1 MKKNIW
7 IIALSM
13 ASIMSCQRSNSPN
26 QIEAWTYKSQQKLR
40 ISAHRGNSGLA
51 PENTLAT
58 FQKALDM
65 GVDFIEIDVRTSKDN
80 QLVILHDGTLNRTT
94 NGTGPIAQLT
104 LKEIKQLKANKGW
117 EAKFSEERI
126 PTLEET
132 LQLVQKWN
140 KQKKTKTFIYVDC
153 KQVAPK
159 PLLNLMKKY
168 QLDKESVY
176 YGDDDFLEKLRMED
190 PKSKR
195 MPSLN
200 KFDEMDAKIKRLA
213 PYAFDVNW
221 LRINEQLV
229 KALHEKNIR
238 VYSDVLGPLDQA
250 VNYQKAKELGVD
262 LIQTD
267 HVKSVYRYFLGN

>member
-7 IIALSM
+7 LMALSM

-26 QIEAWTYKSQQKLR
+26 QIEAWSFKSQQKLR

-58 FQKALDM
+58 FQKTLDM

-94 NGTGPIAQLT
+94 NGTGPIANLT
-104 LKEIKQLKANKGW
+104 LAEIKQLKANKGW
-117 EAKFSEERI
+117 EGQFPDERI

-132 LQLVQKWN
+132 LQLVEKWN
-140 KQKKTKTFIYVDC
+140 KQKNTKTYIYVDC
-153 KQVAPK
+153 KQVDPK
-159 PLLNLMKKY
+159 PLLKLMKQY
-168 QLDKESVY
+168 HLDKESVY
-176 YGDDDFLEKLRMED
+176 YGDDDFLEKLKMED
-190 PKSKR
+190 PLSKR

-200 KFDEMDAKIKRLA
+200 KADEMEAKIKRLA

-221 LRINEQLV
+221 LKMNAQLV
-229 KALHEKNIR
+229 KDIHEKNIR

-250 VNYQKAKELGVD
+250 VNYKKAKELGVD

>member
-7 IIALSM
+7 LMVLSI
-13 ASIMSCQRSNSPN
+13 ASIMSCQRSNNPD
-26 QIEAWTYKSQQKLR
+26 QTEAWNYKSQHKLK
-40 ISAHRGNSGLA
+40 ISAHRGNSGIA

-58 FQKALDM
+58 FQKTLDM

-94 NGTGPIAQLT
+94 NGTGPISNLT
-104 LKEIKQLKANKGW
+104 LAEIKQLKANKGW
-117 EAKFSEERI
+117 EAQFPNEQI

-132 LQLVQKWN
+132 LQLVANWN
-140 KQKKTKTFIYVDC
+140 KQKNTKTYIYVDC
-153 KQVAPK
+153 KQVAPN
-159 PLLNLMKKY
+159 PLLKLMKQY
-168 QLDKESVY
+168 HLDKESVY
-176 YGDDDFLEKLRMED
+176 YGNDDFLEKLKIED
-190 PKSKR
+190 PLSKR

-200 KFDEMDAKIKRLA
+200 KADEMETKIKRLA

-221 LRINEQLV
+221 LRMNAQLV
-229 KALHEKNIR
+229 KDIHEKNIR
-238 VYSDVLGPLDQA
+238 VYTDVLGPLDQPS
-250 VNYQKAKELGVD
+250 NYKKAKELGVD

>member
-7 IIALSM
+7 LMVLSI

-26 QIEAWTYKSQQKLR
+26 QIEAWTYKSQHKLR
-40 ISAHRGNSGLA
+40 ISAHRGNSGSA

-58 FQKALDM
+58 FQKTLDM

-94 NGTGPIAQLT
+94 NGNGPISNLT
-104 LKEIKQLKANKGW
+104 LEEIKRLKANKSW
-117 EAKFSEERI
+117 EAQFPDERI

-132 LQLVQKWN
+132 LQLIEKWN
-140 KQKKTKTFIYVDC
+140 KQKNTKTYIYVDC
-153 KQVAPK
+153 KQVEPK
-159 PLLNLMKKY
+159 PLLALMRQY
-168 QLDKESVY
+168 HLDKESVY
-176 YGDDDFLEKLRMED
+176 FGSDEFLERLKAED
-190 PKSKR
+190 PQSKR

-200 KFDEMDAKIKRLA
+200 KAEEMETKIKRLA

-221 LRINEQLV
+221 LKMNAQLV
-229 KALHEKNIR
+229 KDIHKKNIR

-250 VNYQKAKELGVD
+250 LNYKKAKELGVD

>member
-1 MKKNIW
+1 MKKNNW
-7 IIALSM
+7 LMVLAL
-13 ASIMSCQRSNSPN
+13 ASIMSCQRSKSPN
-26 QIEAWTYKSQQKLR
+26 QIEAWNYKSQHKLK

-58 FQKALDM
+58 FRKTLDM

-94 NGTGPIAQLT
+94 NGSGPISNLT
-104 LKEIKQLKANKGW
+104 LAEIKQLKANKGW
-117 EAKFSEERI
+117 EAQYPDERI

-132 LQLVQKWN
+132 LQLVAHWN
-140 KQKKTKTFIYVDC
+140 KQKNTKTYIYVDC
-153 KQVAPK
+153 KQVEPK
-159 PLLNLMKKY
+159 PLLKLMKQY
-168 QLDKESVY
+168 HLDKESIY
-176 YGDDDFLEKLRMED
+176 YGNDDFLDKLKTED
-190 PKSKR
+190 PLSKR

-200 KFDEMDAKIKRLA
+200 KADEMETKIKRLA

-221 LRINEQLV
+221 LGMNAQLV
-229 KALHEKNIR
+229 KDIHEKNIR
-238 VYSDVLGPLDQA
+238 VYTDVLGPLDQA
-250 VNYQKAKELGVD
+250 SNYKKAKELGVD

>member
-1 MKKNIW
+1 M
-7 IIALSM
+7 ALSI

-26 QIEAWTYKSQQKLR
+26 QIEAWTYKSQHKLR

-51 PENTLAT
+51 PENSLAT
-58 FQKALDM
+58 FQKTLDM

-94 NGTGPIAQLT
+94 NGTGPIAKLT
-104 LKEIKQLKANKGW
+104 LAEIKQLKANKGW
-117 EAKFSEERI
+117 ESQFPNERI

-132 LQLVQKWN
+132 LQLVEKWN
-140 KQKKTKTFIYVDC
+140 KQKHTKTYIYVDC
-153 KQVAPK
+153 KQVDPK
-159 PLLNLMKKY
+159 PLLTLMRKY
-168 QLDKESVY
+168 HLDRESVY
-176 YGDDDFLEKLRMED
+176 YGSDEFLERLKTED
-190 PKSKR
+190 SQSKR

-200 KFDEMDAKIKRLA
+200 NAAEMEAKINRLA

-221 LRINEQLV
+221 LKMNAQLV
-229 KALHEKNIR
+229 NSIHEKNIQ

-250 VNYQKAKELGVD
+250 ENYKKAKDLGID

-267 HVKSVYRYFLGN
+267 QVKSVYRYFLGN

>member
-1 MKKNIW
+1 MKKYHWLLVLSIA
-7 IIALSM
+7 IIS
-13 ASIMSCQRSNSPN
+13 SCQRSNSPS
-26 QIEAWTYKSQQKLR
+26 QIEAWTYKSQHQLR

-58 FQKALDM
+58 FQKTLEM

-94 NGTGPIAQLT
+94 NGTGPIANLS
-104 LKEIKQLKANKGW
+104 LSEIKQLKANKGW
-117 EAKFSEERI
+117 EAQFPNERI

-132 LQLVQKWN
+132 LQLVSKWN
-140 KQKKTKTFIYVDC
+140 KQKNTKTYIYVDC
-153 KQVAPK
+153 KQVEPQ
-159 PLLNLMKKY
+159 PLVSLMRKY
-168 QLDKESVY
+168 HLDKESVY
-176 YGDDDFLEKLRMED
+176 YGNDEFLERLKTVD
-190 PKSKR
+190 AQSKR

-200 KFDEMDAKIKRLA
+200 NANEMETKINRLA

-221 LRINEQLV
+221 LKMNAQLV
-229 KALHEKNIR
+229 HDIHEKNIK
-238 VYSDVLGPLDQA
+238 VYTDVLGPLDQSN
-250 VNYQKAKELGVD
+250 NYKKAKELGVD

>member
-7 IIALSM
+7 LMALSM

-26 QIEAWTYKSQQKLR
+26 QIEAWSFKSQQKLR

-58 FQKALDM
+58 FQKTLDM

-94 NGTGPIAQLT
+94 NGTGPIANLT
-104 LKEIKQLKANKGW
+104 LAEIKQLKANKGW
-117 EAKFSEERI
+117 EGQFPDERI

-132 LQLVQKWN
+132 LQLVEKWN
-140 KQKKTKTFIYVDC
+140 KQKNTKTYIYVDC
-153 KQVAPK
+153 KQVDPK
-159 PLLNLMKKY
+159 PLLKLMKQY
-168 QLDKESVY
+168 HLDKESVY
-176 YGDDDFLEKLRMED
+176 YGDDDFLEKLKMED
-190 PKSKR
+190 PLSKR

-200 KFDEMDAKIKRLA
+200 KADEMYAKIKRLA

-221 LRINEQLV
+221 LKMNAQLV
-229 KALHEKNIR
+229 KDIHEKNIR

-250 VNYQKAKELGVD
+250 ANYKKAKELGVD

>member
-7 IIALSM
+7 LIALSM

-26 QIEAWTYKSQQKLR
+26 QIEAWSFKSQQKLR

-58 FQKALDM
+58 FQKTLDM

-94 NGTGPIAQLT
+94 NGTGPIANLT
-104 LKEIKQLKANKGW
+104 LAEIKQLKANKGW
-117 EAKFSEERI
+117 ERQFPDERI

-132 LQLVQKWN
+132 LQLVEKWN
-140 KQKKTKTFIYVDC
+140 KQKNTKTYIYVDC
-153 KQVAPK
+153 KQVDPK
-159 PLLNLMKKY
+159 PLLKLMKQY
-168 QLDKESVY
+168 HLDKESVY
-176 YGDDDFLEKLRMED
+176 YGDDDFLEKLKTED
-190 PKSKR
+190 PLSKR

-200 KFDEMDAKIKRLA
+200 KADEMETKIKRLA

-221 LRINEQLV
+221 LKMNAQLV
-229 KALHEKNIR
+229 KAIHEKNIQ

-250 VNYQKAKELGVD
+250 VNYKKAKELGVD

-267 HVKSVYRYFLGN
+267 HVKSVYQYFLGN

>member
-1 MKKNIW
+1 M
-7 IIALSM
+7 ALSM
-13 ASIMSCQRSNSPN
+13 ASIMSCQRTISPN
-26 QIEAWTYKSQQKLR
+26 QIEAWSFKSQQKLR

-58 FQKALDM
+58 FQKTLDM

-94 NGTGPIAQLT
+94 NGTGPIANLT
-104 LKEIKQLKANKGW
+104 LAEIKQLKANKGW
-117 EAKFSEERI
+117 EGQFPDERI

-132 LQLVQKWN
+132 LQLVEKWN
-140 KQKKTKTFIYVDC
+140 KQKNTKTYIYVDC
-153 KQVAPK
+153 KQVDPK
-159 PLLNLMKKY
+159 PLLKLMKQY
-168 QLDKESVY
+168 HLDKESVY
-176 YGDDDFLEKLRMED
+176 YGDDDFLEKLKMED
-190 PKSKR
+190 PLSKR

-200 KFDEMDAKIKRLA
+200 KADEMEAKIKRLA

-221 LRINEQLV
+221 LKMNAQLV
-229 KALHEKNIR
+229 KDIHEKNVR

-250 VNYQKAKELGVD
+250 ANYKKAKELGVD

>member
-7 IIALSM
+7 LMALTM
-13 ASIMSCQRSNSPN
+13 ASIMSCQRSISPN
-26 QIEAWTYKSQQKLR
+26 QMEAWSFKSQQKLR

-58 FQKALDM
+58 FQKTLDM

-94 NGTGPIAQLT
+94 NGTGPIANLT
-104 LKEIKQLKANKGW
+104 LAEIKQLKANKGW
-117 EAKFSEERI
+117 ERQFPDERI

-132 LQLVQKWN
+132 LQLVEKWN
-140 KQKKTKTFIYVDC
+140 KQKNTKTYIYVDC
-153 KQVAPK
+153 KQVDPK
-159 PLLNLMKKY
+159 PLLKLMKQY
-168 QLDKESVY
+168 HLDKESVY
-176 YGDDDFLEKLRMED
+176 YGDDDFLEKLKMED
-190 PKSKR
+190 PLSKR

-200 KFDEMDAKIKRLA
+200 KADEMDAKIKRLA

-221 LRINEQLV
+221 LKMNAQLV
-229 KALHEKNIR
+229 KDIHEKNIR

-250 VNYQKAKELGVD
+250 VNYKKAKELGVD

>member
-7 IIALSM
+7 LMALTM
-13 ASIMSCQRSNSPN
+13 ASIMSCQRSISPN
-26 QIEAWTYKSQQKLR
+26 QMEAWSFKSQQKLR

-58 FQKALDM
+58 FQKTLDM

-94 NGTGPIAQLT
+94 NGTGPIANLT
-104 LKEIKQLKANKGW
+104 LAEIKQLKANKGW
-117 EAKFSEERI
+117 EGQFPDERI

-132 LQLVQKWN
+132 LQLVEKWN
-140 KQKKTKTFIYVDC
+140 KQKNTKTYIYVDC
-153 KQVAPK
+153 KQVDPK
-159 PLLNLMKKY
+159 PLLKLMKQY
-168 QLDKESVY
+168 HLDKESVY
-176 YGDDDFLEKLRMED
+176 YGDDDFLEKLKMED
-190 PKSKR
+190 PLSKR

-200 KFDEMDAKIKRLA
+200 KADEMEAKIKRLA

-221 LRINEQLV
+221 LKMNAQLV
-229 KALHEKNIR
+229 KDIHEKNVR

-250 VNYQKAKELGVD
+250 ANYKKAKELGVD

>member
-7 IIALSM
+7 LMALTM
-13 ASIMSCQRSNSPN
+13 ASIMSCQRSISPN
-26 QIEAWTYKSQQKLR
+26 QMEAWSFKSQQKLR

-58 FQKALDM
+58 FQKTLDM

-94 NGTGPIAQLT
+94 NGTGPIANLT
-104 LKEIKQLKANKGW
+104 LAEIKQLKANKGW
-117 EAKFSEERI
+117 EGQFPDERI

-132 LQLVQKWN
+132 LQLVEKWN
-140 KQKKTKTFIYVDC
+140 KQKNTKTYIYVDC

-159 PLLNLMKKY
+159 PLLKLMKQY
-168 QLDKESVY
+168 HLDKESVY
-176 YGDDDFLEKLRMED
+176 YGDDDFLEKLKMED
-190 PKSKR
+190 PLSKR

-200 KFDEMDAKIKRLA
+200 KADEMDAKIKRLA

-221 LRINEQLV
+221 LKMNAQLV
-229 KALHEKNIR
+229 KDIHEKNIR

-250 VNYQKAKELGVD
+250 VNYKKAKELGVD